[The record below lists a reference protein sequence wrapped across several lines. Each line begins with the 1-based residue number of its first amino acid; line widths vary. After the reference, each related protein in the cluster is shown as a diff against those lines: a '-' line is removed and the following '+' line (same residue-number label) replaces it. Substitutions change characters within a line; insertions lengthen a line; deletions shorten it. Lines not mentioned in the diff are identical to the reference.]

1 VSTTRMSA
9 STTPAILST
18 SNLHIA
24 SRFSFGVS
32 EGLIADIGSSRS
44 STEWLERQL
53 YWSRLSD
60 SRGDA
65 ALTWFPRLKDSPAT
79 AWANQQARTRS
90 AYDYGRDLCAY
101 TLAMKV
107 VSRRQVREVMA
118 DFWSNLLY
126 IPMGEDRSF
135 PWRFSYDSAIRLRSL
150 GTFRGMLRGTVT
162 HPAMSGWLNN
172 SSNTKNGINENLG
185 RELLELFTVGRPAG
199 YDEEDVKNS
208 ARLLTGYRVKVFDG
222 YAASY
227 DPELHYVGPVKIL
240 GFSHANSSK
249 DGRAAVNAYLD
260 YLARHPATAARL
272 ARRLCVRFVSDTPS
286 ASIVSA
292 VAKAYRASD
301 TDIRTTL
308 RALVRHPDFVAAKRK
323 KVRTP
328 IEDVVNTA
336 RVLGMRPTGGAQSN
350 SFALHLMWMSEGVG
364 QSQFGWPRPDGF
376 PETSAIWASP
386 ARVLRSWNNHY
397 DLAGNWWR
405 SSDVYVPA
413 KGSQLPTAWPRTLA
427 QLVEHQSRML
437 LGKSAPAD
445 LKSAVASALDRPQS
459 SLFTSVSAVSDWTW
473 VVIRAAVLNLP
484 EGMLR

>member
-1 VSTTRMSA
+1 MTRMSA
-9 STTPAILST
+9 STIPRILST
-18 SNLHIA
+18 PNLHIA
-24 SRFSFGVS
+24 SRFSFGVN
-32 EGLIADIGSSRS
+32 EALIADIGSSRS
-44 STEWLERQL
+44 STAWLERQFS
-53 YWSRLSD
+53 WSALSD

-65 ALTWFPRLKDSPAT
+65 ALTWFPHLKDSAGT
-79 AWANQQARTRS
+79 AWANQQARTHS

-126 IPMGEDRSF
+126 IPMGEERSY
-135 PWRFSYDSAIRLRSL
+135 PWRYSYDSMIRSRSL
-150 GTFRGMLRGTVT
+150 TSYRSLLRVAVV

-185 RELLELFTVGRPAG
+185 RELLELYTVGRPAG

-222 YAASY
+222 FASSY

-240 GFSHANSSK
+240 GFSHPNSSK
-249 DGRAAVNAYLD
+249 DGRTAVNAYLD
-260 YLARHPATAARL
+260 YLARHPATATRL

-286 ASIVSA
+286 SSIVSA

-301 TDIRTTL
+301 TDIKATL
-308 RALVRHPDFVAAKRK
+308 RALVRHPEFIAAKRK

-328 IEDVVNTA
+328 IEDVINAA
-336 RVLGMRPTGGAQSN
+336 RVLGIRPTGCDEQK
-350 SFALHLMWMSEGVG
+350 SFPLHLMWMSESVG

-386 ARVLRSWNNHY
+386 ARVLRSWNIHY
-397 DLAGNWWR
+397 DLAANWWG
-405 SSDVYVPA
+405 SSDLYVPA
-413 KGSQLPTAWPRTLA
+413 KTSQLPTAWPQTLA

-437 LGKSAPAD
+437 LGRSAPTD
-445 LKSAVASALDRPQS
+445 LKSAVASAVGRPQS
-459 SLFTSVSAVSDWTW
+459 YSFASASAVSEWTW
-473 VVIRAAVLNLP
+473 VLIRAAVLNLP

>member
-1 VSTTRMSA
+1 MTRMSA
-9 STTPAILST
+9 STIPAILSST
-18 SNLHIA
+18 NLHIA

-44 STEWLERQL
+44 STKWVERQFT
-53 YWSRLSD
+53 WSTLSD
-60 SRGDA
+60 TRGDA
-65 ALTWFPRLKDSPAT
+65 VITWFPHLKDSPGT
-79 AWANQQARTRS
+79 AWANQKNRTYS
-90 AYDYGRDLCAY
+90 SYEYGRDLCAY
-101 TLAMKV
+101 TLAMKLTT
-107 VSRRQVREVMA
+107 RRQVREVMA

-126 IPMGEDRSF
+126 IPMGEDRSS
-135 PWRFSYDSAIRLRSL
+135 PWRFSYDAAIRLRSL
-150 GTFRGMLRGTVT
+150 STFRSLLRATVT

-172 SSNTKNGINENLG
+172 SSNTKTGINENLG

-199 YDEEDVKNS
+199 YDEDDVKNS

-222 YAASY
+222 FDASY

-260 YLARHPATAARL
+260 YLARHPATATRL

-301 TDIRTTL
+301 TDIKATL
-308 RALVRHPDFVAAKRK
+308 RALVKHPDFLAARRK

-328 IEDVVNTA
+328 IEDVVNAA
-336 RVLGMRPTGGAQSN
+336 RVLGMRPTGSSVENA
-350 SFALHLMWMSEGVG
+350 FPMHVMWMTEGVG

-376 PETSAIWASP
+376 PETTAIWASP

-397 DLAGNWWR
+397 DLAGNWWG
-405 SSDVYVPA
+405 SGQVYVPA
-413 KGSQLPTAWPRTLA
+413 KVNQLPTAWPRTLA
-427 QLVEHQSRML
+427 QIVEHQSRML
-437 LGKSAPAD
+437 IGKSAPAD
-445 LKSAVASALDRPQS
+445 LQSAVASALNQPQTYK
-459 SLFTSVSAVSDWTW
+459 FVSANAVSDWAWT
-473 VVIRAAVLNLP
+473 VIRAAVLNLP

>member
-1 VSTTRMSA
+1 MTRMSA
-9 STTPAILST
+9 STTPAILSST
-18 SNLHIA
+18 NHHIA
-24 SRFSFGVS
+24 SRFSFGVN
-32 EGLIADIGSSRS
+32 EALIADIGSSRS
-44 STEWLERQL
+44 AAKWVERQFS
-53 YWSRLSD
+53 WSTLSD
-60 SRGDA
+60 TRGDA
-65 ALTWFPRLKDSPAT
+65 VITWFPHLRDSAGT
-79 AWANQQARTRS
+79 AWANRQNDTHS
-90 AYDYGRDLCAY
+90 AYEYGRDLCAY

-126 IPMGEDRSF
+126 IPMGEERSF
-135 PWRFSYDSAIRLRSL
+135 PWRFSYDAAIRSRALLTFRSL
-150 GTFRGMLRGTVT
+150 LRATIG

-172 SSNTKNGINENLG
+172 SSSTKDGINENLG
-185 RELLELFTVGRPAG
+185 RELLELYTVGRPAG

-208 ARLLTGYRVKVFDG
+208 ARLLTGFRVNEFDG
-222 YAASY
+222 PSY
-227 DPELHYVGPVKIL
+227 DPEAHYVGPVRIL
-240 GFSHANSSK
+240 GFSHANASK

-301 TDIRTTL
+301 TDIKATL
-308 RALVRHPDFVAAKRK
+308 RALVRHPDFLAAKRK

-328 IEDVVNTA
+328 TEDVVNAA
-336 RVLGMRPTGGAQSN
+336 RVLGVRPTGSGAQN
-350 SFALHLMWMSEGVG
+350 SFPLHLMWMAEGVG
-364 QSQFGWPRPDGF
+364 QSQFGWSRPDGF
-376 PETSAIWASP
+376 PETSGIWASP

-405 SSDVYVPA
+405 SANAYIPA
-413 KGSQLPTAWPRTLA
+413 KKNQLPTAWPRTLG

-437 LGKSAPAD
+437 LGRSAPAD
-445 LKSAVASALDRPQS
+445 LQSAVATALYRPQTHR
-459 SLFTSVSAVSDWTW
+459 FATVNEVSDWTW
-473 VVIRAAVLNLP
+473 TVIRAAVLNLP

>member
-1 VSTTRMSA
+1 MSA
-9 STTPAILST
+9 STTPAILS
-18 SNLHIA
+18 SYNQHIA

-32 EGLIADIGSSRS
+32 EGLIADLGSARS
-44 STEWLERQL
+44 STKWLERQFT
-53 YWSRLSD
+53 WSTLSD
-60 SRGDA
+60 PRGDA
-65 ALTWFPRLKDSPAT
+65 VITWFPRLKDPAAK
-79 AWANQQARTRS
+79 AWANHQDESHT
-90 AYDYGRDLCAY
+90 AYAYGRDLCAY

-107 VSRRQVREVMA
+107 TTRRQVREVMA
-118 DFWSNLLY
+118 DFWSNLFY
-126 IPMGEDRSF
+126 IPMGESRSF
-135 PWRFSYDSAIRLRSL
+135 PWRYSYDAGLRRHSL
-150 GTFRGMLRGTVT
+150 GTFRAILRQAVT

-172 SSNTKNGINENLG
+172 SANTKYGINENLG

-199 YDEEDVKNS
+199 YDEDDVKNS
-208 ARLLTGYRVKVFDG
+208 ARLLTGFRVKMFDS

-227 DPELHYVGPVKIL
+227 DPELHYVGRIKVL

-260 YLARHPATAARL
+260 YLARHPATATRI

-286 ASIVSA
+286 SSIVSA

-301 TDIRTTL
+301 TDIKATL
-308 RALVRHPDFVAAKRK
+308 RALVRHPDFQATRRK
-323 KVRTP
+323 KVRSP
-328 IEDVVNTA
+328 IEDVVNAA
-336 RVLGMRPTGGAQSN
+336 RVLGLRPTGCSTER
-350 SFALHLMWMSEGVG
+350 SFPLHLLWMAEGIG

-405 SSDVYVPA
+405 SADVYVPA
-413 KGSQLPTAWPRTLA
+413 RKDQLPAAWPRVLG

-437 LGKSAPAD
+437 LGRSAPAD
-445 LKSAVASALDRPQS
+445 LQSAVASALGVPLS
-459 SLFTSVSAVSDWTW
+459 FEYTSAAAVSEWTW
-473 VVIRAAVLNLP
+473 ALIRGAVLNLP